1 MGFLCPGVF
10 EIAAR
15 RGLRGDHRGGEGA
28 ERQGEAARGTAHPQV
43 LPELP
48 RTRHARH
55 VGNVRPRRDG
65 GARGMRSHLVTLR
78 HVCKGPTPCNK
89 SSMDKELICVIAS

>member
-1 MGFLCPGVF
+1 MDGGFLCPGVF

-28 ERQGEAARGTAHPQV
+28 ERQGEAARGAAHPQV

-48 RTRHARH
+48 RTGHARH
-55 VGNVRPRRDG
+55 VGHVRPRRDG
-65 GARGMRSHLVTLR
+65 GACGTRSHLSSYFTACMQRVYTL
-78 HVCKGPTPCNK
+78 
-89 SSMDKELICVIAS
+89 